1 LKRYLPLLPVAALL
15 ACTTQAPYM
24 SLPDAIH
31 TLTAT
36 MWTPTVTTTPVPNT
50 ARLVDVL
57 NANLLGADPLSETV
71 DAKYYVLDLQ
81 FVPDEKEDLVTLR
94 VSVECECVYSTCC
107 SDERTF
113 VQLMRA
119 LVANQKTVERVC
131 AELPATIRQ
140 LQVVAFDQMQQKG
153 SIQVEWADV
162 LLYAGGQING
172 NQLGSRIVRLG
183 P

>member
-1 LKRYLPLLPVAALL
+1 
-15 ACTTQAPYM
+15 M

-36 MWTPTVTTTPVPNT
+36 AWTPTVTATPVPNT
-50 ARLVDVL
+50 ARLVEVL
-57 NANLLGADPLSETV
+57 NANLVGVDPLSETV

-81 FVPDEKEDLVTLR
+81 FVPDEKNNLVTLR
-94 VSVECECVYSTCC
+94 VDVECECVYSVCC
-107 SDERTF
+107 TNERTF

-119 LVANQKTVERVC
+119 LVANQKTIERVRG
-131 AELPATIRQ
+131 ELPLTIRQ
-140 LQVVAFDQMQQKG
+140 LHVTAFDRMQPKG
-153 SIQVEWADV
+153 SIQVQWSDV
-162 LLYAGGQING
+162 LLYASGQING